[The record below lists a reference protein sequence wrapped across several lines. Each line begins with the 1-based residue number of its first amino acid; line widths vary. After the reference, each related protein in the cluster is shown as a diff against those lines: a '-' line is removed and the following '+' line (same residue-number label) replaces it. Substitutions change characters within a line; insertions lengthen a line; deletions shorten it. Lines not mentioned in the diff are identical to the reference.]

1 MTLDAPTCRALI
13 HLQAEA
19 PESLADI
26 HERLGRLVAPDG
38 RVEGPDYNWDA
49 REPSPL
55 RDLAIVDAVHV
66 RKINAPK
73 VDRPDL
79 HEQWLA
85 DEAEFDGWHRRKKG
99 AQ

>member
-19 PESLADI
+19 AESLADI
-26 HERLGRLVAPDG
+26 HERLGRLLAPDG
-38 RVEGPDYNWDA
+38 KLAAQSKTWDVSQ
-49 REPSPL
+49 PSPL
-55 RDLAIVDAVHV
+55 RDLAIVDAAHV
-66 RKINAPK
+66 RKINAPN